1 MIHLFT
7 FTWAAERRSRWSP
20 QAPFVYLEKPAG
32 RAGLVL
38 NWRAAWVGAHWGS
51 HNRRL
56 CVNLLPFVT
65 LWITLPGGQEP

>member
-7 FTWAAERRSRWSP
+7 FEWARVVNSTTWGLP
-20 QAPFVYLEKPAG
+20 TGYLIA

-51 HNRRL
+51 YNRRL
-56 CVNLLPFVT
+56 CVNPLPFVT
-65 LWITLPGGQEP
+65 LWITMPGGTEP